1 MVDAT
6 TIAATSVSI
15 AATAASTWFTLQDRK
30 KKNAGQARYATLAGD
45 EEDDV
50 RAQSSGELDDEE
62 GEGDEE
68 AVVKEGS
75 AFTYLAAVGTATGLL
90 ASAVMVTLSFSIGA
104 VLVVAGWGLVALQA
118 LRLLRERSGHRRF
131 RIGYRLAAS
140 CGTLWLASIVL
151 ALRDDS
157 LTGPLRIVTGVAAV
171 GAALAAVSALSLPR
185 ATVDPAR
192 VDAQHAVSALSKHS
206 FAWTRPLL
214 DRVRKNQPQLLDVHD
229 LPALTRQYLTRHLRH
244 RFPPSFQPS
253 ARPLWRSVITDH
265 RRAIT
270 IQWGLTAIESVLL
283 VGPQAALFKL
293 LTLLEHKATDE
304 LDLRQLWLWAGGL
317 AVFKIAHLFTESWI
331 EWVNFALLATPIRS
345 QLSALIYD
353 KSMRLKDVKTAA
365 SNHTQSPSKKPSRK
379 SSDDD
384 SGIGEDDEYEM
395 ETLMTEEE
403 RANAHANAHAAAAD
417 KDKDNDDDSSP
428 KEESNEN
435 VQGAINLLGVDVQR
449 VSDFAGYNVLIP
461 GSFLKIIIASVF
473 LVNLIGWV
481 STLVGL
487 AVPIIFQP
495 LNQVATRGYS
505 NAAEAVMMT
514 RDEKAH
520 VVTEALHGIRQIKL
534 SAIEPQWQNIIMTT
548 RNKELSAQWRLFKW
562 ATFMTF
568 AWLSMPILLGA
579 AALGSYAWMNGSV
592 TPAIAFT
599 ALSVFSSLEW
609 TLSVV
614 PTTITELLDAKVSI
628 ARIEHHLKQPN
639 ERKSPRSGDCVA
651 FEHATVSWPSQNE
664 GEGSFLLRDINL
676 RFPNNEFSVVHG
688 KTGSGKS
695 LLLAAILGE
704 ADIISGSVSAP
715 RAPPSEQRA
724 PVSISQHDW
733 IVPSLMAFVAQI
745 PWIENA
751 SLKDNILFGLPYVRS
766 RYRKVLDACALTKD
780 LDMLPDGE
788 ETEIGASGINLS
800 GGQRWRVTLARALY
814 SRAGILVLDDI
825 FSAVDAHVGQHIL
838 NNALHGDL
846 VQGRTRI
853 LVTHH
858 VGLVSSLAN
867 YIVELGEGG
876 VRRATRHT
884 PTLES
889 LEHLSSQTATSDD
902 EKAGLND
909 VELDNPE
916 NADAPM
922 KFVEDEFREKG
933 RVKLNVYKA
942 YMSSSGGAK
951 YWILVIGLYALSA
964 LSMLGRSYWV
974 KHWTQKDLA
983 KAQSSPDADNHG
995 VRYYLAVYI
1004 AISVLAAFL
1013 IAIKSL
1019 TVLRASI
1026 RASRQLFE
1034 TITYTVL
1041 RAPLR
1046 WLDTV
1051 PTGRI
1056 MNRFVSDFA
1065 LVDSRLA
1072 GDFNWS
1078 FHGFLIIITI
1088 ICSALFVSLV
1098 MIAPIAIFAVVSLY
1112 YTNVYLEGVRDIK
1125 RLESNAKSPIFELLG
1140 SSLAGLATVRSF
1152 GKVDEYMDRM
1162 FDRID
1167 DYGRTTW
1174 HLLLAS
1180 RWMSFRQGLFGSIF
1194 TFVVAAAVISID
1206 GISASLAGF
1215 TLGFALDYS
1224 NIAIQTITRYTGFE
1238 LDMNSAERVVEY
1250 TKMKTEDPSGTP
1262 VQPDWPREGRLEVR
1276 NLNAKYAP
1284 ELPLVLKGLSFSI
1297 PARQRVGVVGR
1308 TGSGKS
1314 SLSLALF
1321 RVLEAEKGS
1330 IMVDGVDISKIRLSD
1345 LRSRMAI
1352 IPQDPVLFS
1361 GTLRSNLDPFD
1372 KHSDGELNDALHR
1385 VHLLD
1390 SDDEEDVPGSNVNI
1404 FRNLQS
1410 QIARGGLN
1418 LSQGQR
1424 QLLCLAR
1431 AMVLRPRIMVL
1442 DEATSAVD
1450 MATDQK
1456 IQRSIRDEFT
1466 HSTLI
1471 VIAHRLSTIADFDQ
1485 VLVMDDGRGE
1495 CDTPARLIKGN
1506 AAFRDMLAKSGERE
1520 MIEEIILGGGGS
1532 RR

>member
-1 MVDAT
+1 MVDIT
-6 TIAATSVSI
+6 TTAATSVSV
-15 AATAASTWFTLQDRK
+15 ALAAASTWFTLQDRK
-30 KKNAGQARYATLAGD
+30 KKEEAGQPRYATLAGD
-45 EEDDV
+45 EDDDA

-62 GEGDEE
+62 AEGDDE
-68 AVVKEGS
+68 AEVKEGRAS
-75 AFTYLAAVGTATGLL
+75 TYLAAVGTATGLL
-90 ASAVMVTLSFSIGA
+90 ASVVVVLLSFSIGA
-104 VLVVAGWGLVALQA
+104 VLVVAGWGLVAVQA
-118 LRLLRERSGHRRF
+118 LKLVREKSGHRRF

-140 CGTLWLASIVL
+140 CGALWLASIVL
-151 ALRDDS
+151 ALRDES
-157 LTGPLRIVTGVAAV
+157 SASPLLIVTGVAAA

-185 ATVDPAR
+185 ATVDAGR

-214 DRVRKNQPQLLDVHD
+214 DRVRKNQSQLLEVHD

-244 RFPPSFQPS
+244 RFPPSFQSS
-253 ARPLWRSVITDH
+253 ARPLWRSVIADH

-270 IQWGLTAIESVLL
+270 VQWGLTAVESVLL

-293 LTLLEHKATDE
+293 LTLLEHKATQE
-304 LDLRQLWLWAGGL
+304 LDVRQLWLWAGGL

-353 KSMRLKDVKTAA
+353 KSMRLKDVKSAA
-365 SNHTQSPSKKPSRK
+365 SNPTQSASKKPQRK
-379 SSDDD
+379 SSDGD
-384 SGIGEDDEYEM
+384 SGIGEDDYEM
-395 ETLMTEEE
+395 ETLMTEGE
-403 RANAHANAHAAAAD
+403 RANANANADAAD
-417 KDKDNDDDSSP
+417 GDDDDSP

-461 GSFLKIIIASVF
+461 GSLLKIIIASVF

-487 AVPIIFQP
+487 AVPIAFQP

-579 AALGSYAWMNGSV
+579 AALGSYAWINGSV

-628 ARIEHHLKQPN
+628 ARIEQHLKQPN
-639 ERKSPRSGDCVA
+639 ERKAPRSGDCVA

-676 RFPNNEFSVVHG
+676 RFPNNQFSVVHG

-704 ADIISGSVSAP
+704 ADVISGSVSAP
-715 RAPPSEQRA
+715 RAPPSEQRV
-724 PVSISQHDW
+724 PIVISQHDW
-733 IVPSLMAFVAQI
+733 IVPSLMGFVAQI

-751 SLKDNILFGLPYVRS
+751 SLKDNVLFGLPYVRS

-838 NNALHGDL
+838 NNALHGEL
-846 VQGRTRI
+846 IEGRTRI

-884 PTLES
+884 PTLKS
-889 LEHLSSQTATSDD
+889 LEHLSSQTAASDN
-902 EKAGLND
+902 EKAALND
-909 VELDNPE
+909 VELDDAE
-916 NADAPM
+916 NAEAAM

-951 YWILVIGLYALSA
+951 YWSLVIGLYVLSA
-964 LSMLGRSYWV
+964 LSVLGRSYWV
-974 KHWTQKDLA
+974 KHWTQMDLA
-983 KAQSSPDADNHG
+983 KAQSSTDADHHG
-995 VRYYLAVYI
+995 VKYYLAVYI
-1004 AISVLAAFL
+1004 AISALAAFL
-1013 IAIKSL
+1013 IAVKSL

-1026 RASRQLFE
+1026 RASRELFE
-1034 TITYTVL
+1034 TITHTVL

-1098 MIAPIAIFAVVSLY
+1098 MIAPISMFAVVSLY

-1152 GKVDEYMDRM
+1152 GKVDDYMDRM
-1162 FDRID
+1162 FSRID

-1250 TKMKTEDPSGTP
+1250 TNMKTEDASGTP

-1276 NLNAKYAP
+1276 NLTAKYAP

-1321 RVLEAEKGS
+1321 RVLEAEEGR

-1345 LRSRMAI
+1345 LRSRLAI

-1372 KHSDGELNDALHR
+1372 KHSDGELNDALRR

-1390 SDDEEDVPGSNVNI
+1390 ADEDEDVPGSNVNI

-1456 IQRSIRDEFT
+1456 IQRSIRDEFK

-1495 CDTPARLIKGN
+1495 CDTPARLMKNN

-1520 MIEEIILGGGGS
+1520 VIEKIILGGGG
-1532 RR
+1532 RKERK

>member
-1 MVDAT
+1 MAGIT
-6 TIAATSVSI
+6 AI
-15 AATAASTWFTLQDRK
+15 TAASISVVATALFSSFTLLDRK
-30 KKNAGQARYATLAGD
+30 KKDARQAKYVALAGD
-45 EEDDV
+45 EGDDIQ
-50 RAQSSGELDDEE
+50 AQSGESVDEE
-62 GEGDEE
+62 GDNDEE
-68 AVVKEGS
+68 AVVKKGS
-75 AFTYLAAVGTATGLL
+75 AFTYMAAMGAAIGLL
-90 ASAVMVTLSFSIGA
+90 TSAMVVKLSYSIGA
-104 VLVVAGWGLVALQA
+104 VLLVTGWGLVAVQA
-118 LRLLRERSGHRRF
+118 LTLLYERSGYRRF

-140 CGTLWLASIVL
+140 CGALWLASIVL
-151 ALRDDS
+151 ALRDEMPAIPLLI
-157 LTGPLRIVTGVAAV
+157 LTGAAAV

-185 ATVDPAR
+185 ATVDSAR

-206 FAWTRPLL
+206 FAWARPLL
-214 DRVRKNQPQLLDVHD
+214 DRVRKNQLQLIQVHD
-229 LPALTRQYLTRHLRH
+229 LPSLTHQYLTRHLRH

-253 ARPLWRSVITDH
+253 TRPLWRNLITDH
-265 RRAIT
+265 RRAIA
-270 IQWGLTAIESVLL
+270 IQWGLTVIESVLL

-304 LDLRQLWLWAGGL
+304 ADLRQLWLWASGL
-317 AVFKIAHLFTESWI
+317 AVLKIAHLFIESWI

-353 KSMRLKDVKTAA
+353 KCMRLKDVKTATSSPNQSA
-365 SNHTQSPSKKPSRK
+365 FKERSRISNDNLGIRE
-379 SSDDD
+379 DDD
-384 SGIGEDDEYEM
+384 SET
-395 ETLMTEEE
+395 ETLITEDE
-403 RANAHANAHAAAAD
+403 RANANAD
-417 KDKDNDDDSSP
+417 GGDDNSS
-428 KEESNEN
+428 KEASNEN

-461 GSFLKIIIASVF
+461 GSFFKIIIASAF
-473 LVNLIGWV
+473 LVNLIGWA
-481 STLVGL
+481 STIVGL
-487 AVPIIFQP
+487 AVPIVFQP

-520 VVTEALHGIRQIKL
+520 VVAEALHGIRQIKL
-534 SAIEPQWQNIIMTT
+534 SAIEPQWQDIIMAT
-548 RNKELSAQWRLFKW
+548 RDKELSALWRLFKW
-562 ATFMTF
+562 AAFMTF

-579 AALGSYAWMNGSV
+579 TALGSYAWINGSI

-628 ARIEHHLKQPN
+628 ARIEQHLKQPN
-639 ERKSPRSGDCVA
+639 ERKSLKSGDCVA
-651 FEHATVSWPSQNE
+651 FDHATVSWPSQNE

-676 RFPNNEFSVVHG
+676 RFPNNEFSVVYG

-704 ADIISGSVSAP
+704 ADIISGSITAP
-715 RAPPSEQRA
+715 RVPSSEQRMSGA
-724 PVSISQHDW
+724 IPQHDW

-751 SLKDNILFGLPYVRS
+751 SVKDNVLFGLPYEQS

-780 LDMLPDGE
+780 LRMLPDGE

-838 NNALHGDL
+838 GNALHGDL
-846 VQGRTRI
+846 IQGRTRI

-876 VRRATRHT
+876 VRNVTRHT
-884 PTLES
+884 PTPKS
-889 LEHLSSQTATSDD
+889 LERLLSQTAASDNERAAQNEVD
-902 EKAGLND
+902 LD
-909 VELDNPE
+909 VPE
-916 NADAPM
+916 NPDAPM

-942 YMSSSGGAK
+942 YMSSSGGTK
-951 YWILVIGLYALSA
+951 YWSLVIGLYALSA

-974 KHWTQKDLA
+974 KHWTQMDLA
-983 KAQSSPDADNHG
+983 KAHASSGADDHG
-995 VRYYLAVYI
+995 IIYYLAIYI
-1004 AISVLAAFL
+1004 TISALATSL

-1026 RASRQLFE
+1026 RASHKLFE
-1034 TITYTVL
+1034 IITHTVL

-1088 ICSALFVSLV
+1088 ICSALFVSLL

-1112 YTNVYLEGVRDIK
+1112 YTNIYLEGVRDIK

-1152 GKVDEYMDRM
+1152 GKVEEYMDRM

-1167 DYGRTTW
+1167 DYGRATW

-1180 RWMSFRQGLFGSIF
+1180 RWMSFRQGLFGSMF

-1215 TLGFALDYS
+1215 TLSFALDYS

-1250 TKMKTEDPSGTP
+1250 TKMKTEDPSGAQVHP
-1262 VQPDWPREGRLEVR
+1262 EWPREGRLEVH
-1276 NLNAKYAP
+1276 NLNVRYAP

-1330 IMVDGVDISKIRLSD
+1330 IVVDGVDISKIRLSD
-1345 LRSRMAI
+1345 LRSRLAI

-1361 GTLRSNLDPFD
+1361 GTLRSNLDPSGR
-1372 KHSDGELNDALHR
+1372 HSDSELNDALRR
-1385 VHLLD
+1385 VHLLE
-1390 SDDEEDVPGSNVNI
+1390 SDDVGDVPGSNVNI
-1404 FRNLQS
+1404 FRNLRS

-1431 AMVLRPRIMVL
+1431 AMVSRPRIMVL

-1456 IQRSIRDEFT
+1456 IQRSIRGEFT

-1485 VLVMDDGRGE
+1485 VLVMDNGCGE
-1495 CDTPARLIKGN
+1495 CDTPARLMKSN
-1506 AAFRDMLAKSGERE
+1506 AVFGDLLAKSGERE
-1520 MIEEIILGGGGS
+1520 AIEKIILGGGEGG
-1532 RR
+1532 R

>member
-1 MVDAT
+1 MADAT
-6 TIAATSVSI
+6 TIAATSVSV
-15 AATAASTWFTLQDRK
+15 AATAILTSFTLLDRK
-30 KKNAGQARYATLAGD
+30 KKDSEQARYAALAGD
-45 EEDDV
+45 EGDDI
-50 RAQSSGELDDEE
+50 RAQSGELDGEE

-75 AFTYLAAVGTATGLL
+75 AFTYLTAVGATIGLL
-90 ASAVMVTLSFSIGA
+90 ASAMVVKLSFSIGA
-104 VLVVAGWGLVALQA
+104 VLVVTGWGLVALQA
-118 LRLLRERSGHRRF
+118 LKLLCERSGYRRF

-140 CGTLWLASIVL
+140 CGALWLASIVL
-151 ALRDDS
+151 ALRDELS
-157 LTGPLRIVTGVAAV
+157 PSPLLILTGVAGV
-171 GAALAAVSALSLPR
+171 GAAMAAVSALSLPR

-214 DRVRKNQPQLLDVHD
+214 DRVRKHQSQLIEVHD
-229 LPALTRQYLTRHLRH
+229 LPSLTHQYLTRHLRH

-253 ARPLWRSVITDH
+253 ARPLWRSLIADH

-293 LTLLEHKATDE
+293 LTLLEHKATGE
-304 LDLRQLWLWAGGL
+304 VDLRQLWLWAGGL

-365 SNHTQSPSKKPSRK
+365 SNPTQSGSKKPSRI
-379 SSDDD
+379 SSDN
-384 SGIGEDDEYEM
+384 SGIGENDDYET
-395 ETLMTEEE
+395 ETLMTEDE
-403 RANAHANAHAAAAD
+403 RANANVDTAGG
-417 KDKDNDDDSSP
+417 DDDDAS
-428 KEESNEN
+428 KEESHEN
-435 VQGAINLLGVDVQR
+435 VQDAINLLGVDVQR

-461 GSFLKIIIASVF
+461 GSFFKIIIASVF

-487 AVPIIFQP
+487 AVPIVFQP

-562 ATFMTF
+562 AAFMTF

-579 AALGSYAWMNGSV
+579 AALGSYAWINGSI

-628 ARIEHHLKQPN
+628 ARIEQHFKQSN

-704 ADIISGSVSAP
+704 ADIISGSISAP
-715 RAPPSEQRA
+715 RVPPSEQRT
-724 PVSISQHDW
+724 PVVITQHDW

-751 SLKDNILFGLPYVRS
+751 SLKDNVLFGLPCVKS
-766 RYRKVLDACALTKD
+766 RYRRVLDACALTKD

-814 SRAGILVLDDI
+814 SRAGILILDDI

-846 VQGRTRI
+846 IQGRTRI

-876 VRRATRHT
+876 VRSATRHT
-884 PTLES
+884 PTLKS
-889 LEHLSSQTATSDD
+889 LEHLSSQATASVN
-902 EKAGLND
+902 EKVAQNE
-909 VELDNPE
+909 VEVDIPK

-933 RVKLNVYKA
+933 RVKMNVYKA
-942 YMSSSGGAK
+942 YISSSGGTK
-951 YWILVIGLYALSA
+951 YWGLVIGLYALSA

-974 KHWTQKDLA
+974 KHWTQMDLA
-983 KAQSSPDADNHG
+983 KAHSSLDADNHG
-995 VRYYLAVYI
+995 IKYYLAVYI
-1004 AISVLAAFL
+1004 AISALAASL

-1034 TITYTVL
+1034 TITHTVL

-1078 FHGFLIIITI
+1078 FHGFLIVITI

-1140 SSLAGLATVRSF
+1140 SSLAGLTTVRSF

-1262 VQPDWPREGRLEVR
+1262 VHPDWPREGRLEVR
-1276 NLNAKYAP
+1276 NFNAKYAP
-1284 ELPLVLKGLSFSI
+1284 ELPLVLKDLSFSI

-1321 RVLEAEKGS
+1321 RVLEAGKGS
-1330 IMVDGVDISKIRLSD
+1330 IMVDDVDISKIRLSD
-1345 LRSRMAI
+1345 LRSRLAI

-1372 KHSDGELNDALHR
+1372 KHSDSELNDALRR

-1390 SDDEEDVPGSNVNI
+1390 PDDDEDLPGSNVNI

-1485 VLVMDDGRGE
+1485 VLVMDNGRGE
-1495 CDTPARLIKGN
+1495 CDTPVRLMKSN
-1506 AAFRDMLAKSGERE
+1506 AVFRDMLAKSGEGE
-1520 MIEEIILGGGGS
+1520 VIEKIISGSGHS